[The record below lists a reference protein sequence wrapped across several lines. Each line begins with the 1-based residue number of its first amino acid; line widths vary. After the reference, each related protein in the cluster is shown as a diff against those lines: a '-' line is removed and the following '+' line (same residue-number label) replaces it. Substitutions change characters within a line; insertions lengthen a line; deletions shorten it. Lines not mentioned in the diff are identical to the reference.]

1 MLIKIVK
8 QLEIRMT
15 STRYFNQFNMQSIHA
30 DMYSHPHTTA
40 LDQNIIAIK

>member
-1 MLIKIVK
+1 MLIMNGKE
-8 QLEIRMT
+8 LEIRMT
-15 STRYFNQFNMQSIHA
+15 STRYFNQFNMQLIHA